1 MLVLIPGI
9 TVHSEILPAKEQP
22 AHEKIYDN
30 MDKKRE
36 QQKETRSHE
45 TVFKDGVKRA
55 LSGINDINQ
64 IPLGGLKINYY
75 GSAGE
80 RQGKPIPVEMIKTFN
95 LPEKFDIS
103 PRKIGKPL
111 SSMIL
116 IIGDRKFD
124 INPNL

>member
-1 MLVLIPGI
+1 MY
-9 TVHSEILPAKEQP
+9 KERHTTTNP
-22 AHEKIYDN
+22 EK
-30 MDKKRE
+30 E

-80 RQGKPIPVEMIKTFN
+80 RQGKQIPIEMIKTFN
-95 LPEKFDIS
+95 LPERFDIS

-111 SSMIL
+111 SSMAL
-116 IIGDRKFD
+116 VIGDRKFD
-124 INPNL
+124 INPDL